1 MSTRCGACLSSCGMA
16 VLLADGLQ
24 SSTSLHDSG
33 TSSAGGGHLGLYVN
47 NGEAGITLPIEMSF
61 VPPEEVLQIVLAA
74 VLRNQ
79 KRCGNRG
86 VPIVL
91 HEFADKLRA
100 DGIGIEELPDHFR
113 LIRCHIPSLL
123 LKATAH
129 LVEAH
134 HHFLTFLR

>member
-1 MSTRCGACLSSCGMA
+1 MEADEKAIWIARRLLGFILSGNCC
-16 VLLADGLQ
+16 
-24 SSTSLHDSG
+24 
-33 TSSAGGGHLGLYVN
+33 HLGLYVN

-123 LKATAH
+123 LKA
-129 LVEAH
+129 
-134 HHFLTFLR
+134 